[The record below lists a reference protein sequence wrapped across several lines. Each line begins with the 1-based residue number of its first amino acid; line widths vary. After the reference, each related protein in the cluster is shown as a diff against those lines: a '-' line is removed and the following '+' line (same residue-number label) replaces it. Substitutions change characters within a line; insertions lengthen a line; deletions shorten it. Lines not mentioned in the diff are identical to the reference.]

1 MVSTPG
7 EDAVKIVEV
16 TTKDLGYFINL
27 VDKAVEGF
35 ERTDSNSEKSSVGK
49 ILSNSTAMLQIGH
62 SWKEKTI
69 HAANFIDTLF

>member
-1 MVSTPG
+1 M
-7 EDAVKIVEV
+7 KIVEV

-49 ILSNSTAMLQIGH
+49 ILSNSIACYREIVYER
-62 SWKEKTI
+62 KRVD
-69 HAANFIDTLF
+69 AANFIVVLF